1 MSEARE
7 NEIKELIGFH
17 CIQLIES
24 VRKQEHLKAEE
35 HHDSVKK
42 LIKVSKELYERSMDD
57 E

>member
-35 HHDSVKK
+35 HHDSIKN
-42 LIKVSKELYERSMDD
+42 LIKVSKQLYEERI
-57 E
+57 EHE

>member
-42 LIKVSKELYERSMDD
+42 LIKVSKQLYEERI
-57 E
+57 EHE